1 MKTKDKIIQAAIQLF
16 NNQGVIQ
23 VSLRRIAAEVK
34 ISHSNLAYHY
44 KSKNDIMLE
53 IYRRMD
59 EEMTNTVF
67 PEGDLTLEHY
77 HQLLKRI
84 SDFQQR
90 HAFFYTERL
99 AIAREHP
106 EVIEHYRK
114 TVTQRSTEYEGL
126 INHLIK
132 KGLVKP
138 EEETGFYKSLFHS
151 IWVMSTFWLQQKRI
165 LGEDHPL
172 ISSGSDIKH
181 VWEILLPHLTAEGL
195 WQYQLFIDEEVQN
208 ERPIQKKYLNQIIKN
223 K

>member
-16 NNQGVIQ
+16 NDQGIMQ

-59 EEMTNTVF
+59 EEMADAVF
-67 PEGDLTLEHY
+67 PAGDLSLKHY

-84 SDFQQR
+84 SEFQQR

-99 AIAREHP
+99 TIAREHP
-106 EVIEHYRK
+106 EVIERYRE
-114 TVTQRSTEYEGL
+114 TVTQRSVQYEGL
-126 INHLIK
+126 INHFIEK
-132 KGLVKP
+132 RLVKP
-138 EEETGFYKSLFHS
+138 EEEPGFYKSLFHS

-165 LGEDHPL
+165 LGEAHPL

-181 VWEILLPHLTAEGL
+181 VWEILLPHLTPEGL
-195 WQYQLFIDEEVQN
+195 WQYQLFIDEEVKN
-208 ERPIQKKYLNQIIKN
+208 ERPIQKKYLNQITKN